1 MSAETIHGY
10 TAEQVRAAEAPG
22 LERGEPLMQRAAAGL
37 AAMVRTVL
45 PDDGG
50 VVLVLAGSG
59 NNGADAMFAAA
70 ELAGGGPRGADD
82 DRFGGD
88 SDGSDGSDGSLPG
101 VGRIDESEES
111 GQSDDTPGIGG
122 PAGGG
127 VSVAIVPTGDRLHPE
142 ALAAALE
149 AGARLFDAAEAA
161 ALAAAADVVIDGITG
176 TGSSGSAALR
186 GPARDIVAAV
196 LPALMENEQAYV
208 VAVDIPS
215 GVNPD
220 DGTVPDPLV
229 LPADITVTFGA
240 RKAGLLIA
248 PGSELAGDV
257 RLVDIGL
264 GAEYAAMRPAVS
276 VDAS

>member
-1 MSAETIHGY
+1 MSAEKIHGY
-10 TAEQVRAAEAPG
+10 TADQVRHAEAPG
-22 LERGEPLMQRAAAGL
+22 LERGEPLMVRAAAGL
-37 AAMVRTVL
+37 AAELRTVL

-50 VVLVLAGSG
+50 VVLILAGSG
-59 NNGADAMFAAA
+59 NNGADAMYAGA
-70 ELAGGGPRGADD
+70 ELAGLPADPDPEEGHGTPAGTGGPEAGA
-82 DRFGGD
+82 
-88 SDGSDGSDGSLPG
+88 
-101 VGRIDESEES
+101 
-111 GQSDDTPGIGG
+111 
-122 PAGGG
+122 

-149 AGARLFDAAEAA
+149 AGARLFDASEAA
-161 ALAAAADVVIDGITG
+161 SLAASADVVVDGVLGTG
-176 TGSSGSAALR
+176 TSRGGSALR

-196 LPALMENEQAYV
+196 LAALMENELAYV

-215 GVNPD
+215 GVDPD
-220 DGTVPDPLV
+220 DGSVPDPLV

-264 GAEYAAMRPAVS
+264 GTEYAAMPAAVT
-276 VDAS
+276 VDAG

>member
-1 MSAETIHGY
+1 MSSEKIHGY
-10 TAEQVRAAEAPG
+10 TADQVRAAEAPG
-22 LERGEPLMQRAAAGL
+22 LERGDPLMQRAAAGL
-37 AAMVRTVL
+37 AAELRTVL
-45 PDDGG
+45 PEDGG
-50 VVLVLAGSG
+50 IVLILAGSG
-59 NNGADAMFAAA
+59 NNGADAMYAGA
-70 ELAGGGPRGADD
+70 ELAGGA
-82 DRFGGD
+82 
-88 SDGSDGSDGSLPG
+88 
-101 VGRIDESEES
+101 
-111 GQSDDTPGIGG
+111 
-122 PAGGG
+122 AGGG
-127 VSVAIVPTGDRLHPE
+127 DELDDPDAPGTGGPDGGAVSVAIVPTGDRLHPE

-149 AGARLFDAAEAA
+149 AGARLFDAADAP

-264 GAEYAAMRPAVS
+264 GAEYAAMPAAVT
-276 VDAS
+276 VDAG